1 MVMEEMNE
9 KGDLEEELLDKMR
22 VEEEGVKGK

>member
-1 MVMEEMNE
+1 MAKEEMNE

-22 VEEEGVKGK
+22 VEEEGVKG